1 MSHTSKI
8 PPAKYATSDLPTD
21 VAVGTIVFD
30 ETTSEHKSFNGSSWD
45 AIEGGGI
52 GTQTIVFDSTGPS
65 YDQIQGDIPEDWKN
79 NDTSLK
85 GLVIGTSCTSIGSSA
100 FYYCT
105 NLTGDL
111 VIPDSVTTIEGGS
124 YAGAFL
130 GTSGVTS
137 LTIGNSVT
145 SIGDYAFYL
154 CVGFGTVG
162 DLVIP
167 DSVVSIGYYAF
178 GNCGLTG
185 TLTIGNSVTTIGDY
199 AFGYSSNTRV
209 EILATTAPTIGSNA
223 FSYMSSVF
231 PAEIHVPVGATGY
244 AASYDGLT
252 VVADL

>member
-1 MSHTSKI
+1 M
-8 PPAKYATSDLPTD
+8 A
-21 VAVGTIVFD
+21 G
-30 ETTSEHKSFNGSSWD
+30 KSFRGEVTNSVVELNLLDGD
-45 AIEGGGI
+45 AGTLSYGI
-52 GTQTIVFDSTGPS
+52 GGTNNGEIKVVHK
-65 YDQIQGDIPEDWKN
+65 GDIVQSDGFY
-79 NDTSLK
+79 DAGSDFGSGDMK

-100 FYYCT
+100 FYYCGG
-105 NLTGDL
+105 LTGDL
-111 VIPDSVTTIEGGS
+111 VIPDSVTTIEGGP

-154 CVGFGTVG
+154 CATSGTVG

-167 DSVVSIGYYAF
+167 DSVTSIGYYAF
-178 GNCGLTG
+178 GNCGLSG
-185 TLTIGNSVTTIGDY
+185 TLTIGNSVTIIGSY
-199 AFGYSSNTRV
+199 AFGYCSSITRV

-223 FSYMSSVF
+223 FRYMSSVS
-231 PAEIHVPVGATGY
+231 PAEIHVPAGATGY

>member
-1 MSHTSKI
+1 MSQTFKG
-8 PPAKYATSDLPTD
+8 D
-21 VAVGTIVFD
+21 VTNNVVELNLQAGADNI
-30 ETTSEHKSFNGSSWD
+30 GSSSY
-45 AIEGGGI
+45 GI
-52 GTQTIVFDSTGPS
+52 GGTNNGEIKVVHK
-65 YDQIQGDIPEDWKN
+65 GDIVQSSGFYSAGSYSAG
-79 NDTSLK
+79 NDMS